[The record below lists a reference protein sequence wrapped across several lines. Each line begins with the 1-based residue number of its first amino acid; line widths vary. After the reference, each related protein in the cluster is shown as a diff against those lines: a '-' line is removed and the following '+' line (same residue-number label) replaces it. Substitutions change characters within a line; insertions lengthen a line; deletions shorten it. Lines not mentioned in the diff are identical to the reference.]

1 MDEEAIRR
9 ETERV
14 RADWAARGRHWD
26 RRADE
31 IAEQAARLNAPLIED
46 AAIAPGQRVCDIA
59 TGAGEPALDMAAL
72 VGADGRVFATD
83 LAPEMMLG
91 ARRRAAARGLRNV
104 EFRTADMRALPDA
117 DGAFDRVVCRFGLM
131 FCPVPVAAVAEARR
145 VLKPGGRA
153 AWLVWGPRDDTTMFA
168 VFAEAAEAALGPL
181 DSLEAIDFVRPFA
194 LGAPG
199 ALRAALEAGGLA
211 EVEERAVRFS
221 PRVFSPRVP
230 GDAPFWR
237 PQFDMA
243 FGRALDGLSEAERRA
258 LEEAVAAGFR
268 RYRQDDMFHLAVH
281 TRIGTGIK
289 PGG

>member
-1 MDEEAIRR
+1 MDEEAVRR

-31 IAEQAARLNAPLIED
+31 IAEQAARLNAPLIEA

-59 TGAGEPALDMAAL
+59 TGAGEPALGMAEL

-83 LAPEMMLG
+83 LVPEMMLG

-131 FCPVPVAAVAEARR
+131 FCPAPAAAVAEARR

-168 VFAEAAEAALGPL
+168 VFAEAAEAVLGPL
-181 DSLEAIDFVRPFA
+181 DSIEAIDFVRPFA

-199 ALRAALEAGGLA
+199 ALCAVLEAGGLA
-211 EVEERAVRFS
+211 EVEEHAVRFA
-221 PRVFSPRVP
+221 PRLPA
-230 GDAPFWR
+230 DAPFWR

-243 FGRALDGLSEAERRA
+243 FGRALDGLAEAERRA

-268 RYRQDDMFHLAVH
+268 RYRQDDTLHLAVH
-281 TRIGTGIK
+281 TRVATGIK
-289 PGG
+289 PGS

>member
-1 MDEEAIRR
+1 MDEEAVRR

-31 IAEQAARLNAPLIED
+31 IAEQAARLNAPLIEA

-59 TGAGEPALDMAAL
+59 TGAGEPALGMAEL

-83 LAPEMMLG
+83 LVPEMMLG

-131 FCPVPVAAVAEARR
+131 FCPAPAAAVAEVRR

-168 VFAEAAEAALGPL
+168 VFAEAAEAVLGPL
-181 DSLEAIDFVRPFA
+181 DSIEAIDFVRPFA

-199 ALRAALEAGGLA
+199 ALCAVLEAGGLA
-211 EVEERAVRFS
+211 EVEERAVRFA
-221 PRVFSPRVP
+221 PRLPA
-230 GDAPFWR
+230 DAPFWR

-243 FGRALDGLSEAERRA
+243 FGRALDGLAEAERRA

-268 RYRQDDMFHLAVH
+268 RYRRDDTLHLAVH
-281 TRIGTGIK
+281 TRVATGIK

>member
-1 MDEEAIRR
+1 MDEEAVRR

-31 IAEQAARLNAPLIED
+31 IAEQAARLNAPLIEA

-59 TGAGEPALDMAAL
+59 TGAGEPALGMAEL

-83 LAPEMMLG
+83 LVPEMMLG

-131 FCPVPVAAVAEARR
+131 FCPAPAAAVAEARR

-168 VFAEAAEAALGPL
+168 VFAEAAEAVLGPL
-181 DSLEAIDFVRPFA
+181 DSIKAIDFVRPFA

-199 ALRAALEAGGLA
+199 ALCAVLEAGGLA
-211 EVEERAVRFS
+211 EVEERAVRFA
-221 PRVFSPRVP
+221 PRLPA
-230 GDAPFWR
+230 DAPFWR

-243 FGRALDGLSEAERRA
+243 FGRALDGLAEAERRA

-268 RYRQDDMFHLAVH
+268 RHRRDDTLHLAVH
-281 TRIGTGIK
+281 TRVATGIK

>member
-1 MDEEAIRR
+1 MDEEAVRR
-9 ETERV
+9 ETERA

-31 IAEQAARLNAPLIED
+31 IAEQAARLNAPLIEA

-59 TGAGEPALDMAAL
+59 TGAGEPALGMAEL

-83 LAPEMMLG
+83 LVPEMMLG

-131 FCPVPVAAVAEARR
+131 FCPAPAAAAAEARR

-168 VFAEAAEAALGPL
+168 VFAEAAEAVLGPL
-181 DSLEAIDFVRPFA
+181 DSIEAIDFVRPFA

-211 EVEERAVRFS
+211 EVEERAVRFA
-221 PRVFSPRVP
+221 PRPP
-230 GDAPFWR
+230 ADAPFWR

-243 FGRALDGLSEAERRA
+243 FGRALDGLPEAERRA

-268 RYRQDDMFHLAVH
+268 RYRQDDTLHLAVH
-281 TRIGTGIK
+281 TRIATGIK

>member
-1 MDEEAIRR
+1 MDEEAVRR

-31 IAEQAARLNAPLIED
+31 IAEQAARLNAPLIEA

-59 TGAGEPALDMAAL
+59 TGAGEPALGMAEL

-131 FCPVPVAAVAEARR
+131 FCPAPAAAVAEARR

-153 AWLVWGPRDDTTMFA
+153 AWLVWGPRDDTTMFV
-168 VFAEAAEAALGPL
+168 VFAEAAEAVLGPL
-181 DSLEAIDFVRPFA
+181 DSIEAIDFVRPFA

-211 EVEERAVRFS
+211 EVEERAVRFA
-221 PRVFSPRVP
+221 PRLPA
-230 GDAPFWR
+230 DAPFWR

-243 FGRALDGLSEAERRA
+243 FGRALDGLPEAERRA
-258 LEEAVAAGFR
+258 LEETVAAGFR
-268 RYRQDDMFHLAVH
+268 RYRQDDTLHLAVH
-281 TRIGTGIK
+281 TRIATGVK

>member
-1 MDEEAIRR
+1 MNEEAARR

-31 IAEQAARLNAPLIED
+31 IAEQAARMNAPLIEA
-46 AAIAPGQRVCDIA
+46 AAIAPGQRVCDLA
-59 TGAGEPALDMAAL
+59 TGAGEPALDIAERVEA
-72 VGADGRVFATD
+72 GGRVFATD
-83 LAPEMMLG
+83 LVPEMMLG
-91 ARRRAAARGLRNV
+91 ARRRAAARGLRNI
-104 EFRTADMRALPDA
+104 EFRTADMCALPDA

-131 FCPVPVAAVAEARR
+131 FCPAPAAAVAEARR

-153 AWLVWGPRDDTTMFA
+153 AWLAWGPRDDTTMFA

-211 EVEERAVRFS
+211 EVEERAVRFA
-221 PRVFSPRVP
+221 PRVSA
-230 GDAPFWR
+230 DAPFWR

-243 FGRALDGLSEAERRA
+243 FGRALDGLPAPERRA

-268 RYRQDDMFHLAVH
+268 RYREGDTLHLAVH

-289 PGG
+289 PGA